1 MLHNSGVVLVSASTA
16 EFEITRHL
24 YKTTDISAA
33 KNLGRVLAQRCQE
46 AGITRVYWE
55 PQYGDRNKLRV
66 MFMVM
71 SYCGVVTSFPVIWL
85 QMVMVSP
92 GTHLVKSHQSLSIT
106 NESQFKKSRSPKLKM
121 LGPSSNQTV
130 NMETDA
136 KNRYYSFLKLKKKSF
151 YKCKEKKRLKEIC
164 IFKQQPQK
172 SLEQNP
178 SILLCIVRDVCHE
191 LFGVFGNFYAL
202 GT

>member
-16 EFEITRHL
+16 EFEITKHL

-46 AGITRVYWE
+46 AGITRVFWE

-71 SYCGVVTSFPVIWL
+71 SYCGVVTSFPVILL

-92 GTHLVKSHQSLSIT
+92 GTRLVKTHQSLSIT

-121 LGPSSNQTV
+121 LGPLCNQTV
-130 NMETDA
+130 KMETDA
-136 KNRYYSFLKLKKKSF
+136 K
-151 YKCKEKKRLKEIC
+151 
-164 IFKQQPQK
+164 
-172 SLEQNP
+172 
-178 SILLCIVRDVCHE
+178 
-191 LFGVFGNFYAL
+191 VFITVY
-202 GT
+202 

>member
-16 EFEITRHL
+16 EFEITKHL

-71 SYCGVVTSFPVIWL
+71 SYCGVVTSFPVILL
-85 QMVMVSP
+85 QTVIVSP
-92 GTHLVKSHQSLSIT
+92 GTHLVKTNESLSIPRGF
-106 NESQFKKSRSPKLKM
+106 NKPSESQFKKPGSPKLKM
-121 LGPSSNQTV
+121 LGPLFNQTV
-130 NMETDA
+130 NMQTDA
-136 KNRYYSFLKLKKKSF
+136 KSLYYSLLKLK
-151 YKCKEKKRLKEIC
+151 IV
-164 IFKQQPQK
+164 
-172 SLEQNP
+172 
-178 SILLCIVRDVCHE
+178 LL
-191 LFGVFGNFYAL
+191 
-202 GT
+202 

>member
-16 EFEITRHL
+16 EFEITKHL
-24 YKTTDISAA
+24 HKTTDISAA

-71 SYCGVVTSFPVIWL
+71 SYCEVVTSFPVILL

-92 GTHLVKSHQSLSIT
+92 GTQLVKTHQSLSIT

-121 LGPSSNQTV
+121 LGPLCNQTV

-136 KNRYYSFLKLKKKSF
+136 KSLYYSLVKLK
-151 YKCKEKKRLKEIC
+151 IV
-164 IFKQQPQK
+164 
-172 SLEQNP
+172 
-178 SILLCIVRDVCHE
+178 LL
-191 LFGVFGNFYAL
+191 
-202 GT
+202 

>member
-71 SYCGVVTSFPVIWL
+71 SYCGVVTSFPVIL
-85 QMVMVSP
+85 
-92 GTHLVKSHQSLSIT
+92 L
-106 NESQFKKSRSPKLKM
+106 
-121 LGPSSNQTV
+121 QTV
-130 NMETDA
+130 IL
-136 KNRYYSFLKLKKKSF
+136 YSESWDSS
-151 YKCKEKKRLKEIC
+151 CEN
-164 IFKQQPQK
+164 
-172 SLEQNP
+172 S
-178 SILLCIVRDVCHE
+178 
-191 LFGVFGNFYAL
+191 
-202 GT
+202 

>member
-24 YKTTDISAA
+24 YKTRDISAA

-71 SYCGVVTSFPVIWL
+71 SYCGDVTSFPVILL

-92 GTHLVKSHQSLSIT
+92 GTHLVKTHESLSIT

-121 LGPSSNQTV
+121 LGPLYNQAV

-136 KNRYYSFLKLKKKSF
+136 KSLYYSLLKLK
-151 YKCKEKKRLKEIC
+151 IV
-164 IFKQQPQK
+164 
-172 SLEQNP
+172 
-178 SILLCIVRDVCHE
+178 LL
-191 LFGVFGNFYAL
+191 
-202 GT
+202 

>member
-16 EFEITRHL
+16 EFEITKHL

-71 SYCGVVTSFPVIWL
+71 SYCEVVTSFPVILL

-92 GTHLVKSHQSLSIT
+92 GTHLVKTRQSLSII
-106 NESQFKKSRSPKLKM
+106 NESQLKKSKSPKLKM
-121 LGPSSNQTV
+121 LEPLCNQTV
-130 NMETDA
+130 NMETDV
-136 KNRYYSFLKLKKKSF
+136 KSLYYSLLKLK
-151 YKCKEKKRLKEIC
+151 IV
-164 IFKQQPQK
+164 
-172 SLEQNP
+172 
-178 SILLCIVRDVCHE
+178 LL
-191 LFGVFGNFYAL
+191 
-202 GT
+202 

>member
-16 EFEITRHL
+16 EFEITKHL

-71 SYCGVVTSFPVIWL
+71 SYCGVVTSFLVILL

-92 GTHLVKSHQSLSIT
+92 GTHLVKTHQSLSIT
-106 NESQFKKSRSPKLKM
+106 NESQFKKPRSPKLKM
-121 LGPSSNQTV
+121 LGPLRNQTV

-136 KNRYYSFLKLKKKSF
+136 KSLYYSLLKLK
-151 YKCKEKKRLKEIC
+151 IV
-164 IFKQQPQK
+164 
-172 SLEQNP
+172 
-178 SILLCIVRDVCHE
+178 LL
-191 LFGVFGNFYAL
+191 
-202 GT
+202 